1 MEETVQEIWLSCD
14 KKVAWGWLT
23 TNMSEDELNAIKLEN
38 LGDGLVQ
45 FKWKIEHDEI
55 ADELLTKIDNLV

>member
-1 MEETVQEIWLSCD
+1 M
-14 KKVAWGWLT
+14 AWGWLT